1 MKAIF
6 HRDGDH
12 YLPLDPARGPWG
24 ESLHGGAPAALLA
37 QALTDLVA
45 VPFPLARLTLDM
57 FRPVPLAPLTLTGTV
72 LRKGKRLALAEM
84 TLSAEDVPCA
94 RALGLFSAPSPLP
107 EGAVTPT
114 PCPLPRG
121 EGAVVETL
129 AEIVASRVGRK
140 LPPGDGLHHH
150 LLAEGFDGAVGGG
163 RGAAWLSLPLTLTPE
178 QPLTPMTHLAAL
190 ADFANG
196 MSQRRVVVDGRN
208 YGYINADISLHILR
222 EPAPG
227 ALALLVDN
235 YAELGGRAV
244 MSGQFFDADG
254 LVAQVVQSGLVNPT
268 G

>member
-12 YLPLDPARGPWG
+12 YLPQDPARGPWG
-24 ESLHGGAPAALLA
+24 ESLHGGAPAALLT

-57 FRPVPLAPLTLTGTV
+57 FRPVPLAPLALTGTV

-84 TLSAEDVPCA
+84 TLSAEGVPCA

-107 EGAVTPT
+107 EGAVTST

-121 EGAVVETL
+121 RGAVVETL
-129 AEIVASRVGRK
+129 AQIVASRVGRK

-163 RGAAWLSLPLTLTPE
+163 RGAG
-178 QPLTPMTHLAAL
+178 H
-190 ADFANG
+190 
-196 MSQRRVVVDGRN
+196 R
-208 YGYINADISLHILR
+208 
-222 EPAPG
+222 
-227 ALALLVDN
+227 
-235 YAELGGRAV
+235 
-244 MSGQFFDADG
+244 
-254 LVAQVVQSGLVNPT
+254 
-268 G
+268 

>member
-12 YLPLDPARGPWG
+12 YLPQSPARGPWG

-45 VPFPLARLTLDM
+45 APFPLARLTLDM
-57 FRPVPLAPLTLTGTV
+57 FRPVPLAPLALTGTV

-84 TLSAEDVPCA
+84 TLSAEGVPCA

-107 EGAVTPT
+107 EGAVPPT

-208 YGYINADISLHILR
+208 HGYINADISLHILR
-222 EPAPG
+222 EPALGP
-227 ALALLVDN
+227 LALLVDN
-235 YAELGGRAV
+235 HADRGGRAV
-244 MSGQFFDADG
+244 ISGQFFDDGG

>member
-1 MKAIF
+1 
-6 HRDGDH
+6 
-12 YLPLDPARGPWG
+12 
-24 ESLHGGAPAALLA
+24 
-37 QALTDLVA
+37 
-45 VPFPLARLTLDM
+45 
-57 FRPVPLAPLTLTGTV
+57 
-72 LRKGKRLALAEM
+72 
-84 TLSAEDVPCA
+84 
-94 RALGLFSAPSPLP
+94 
-107 EGAVTPT
+107 
-114 PCPLPRG
+114 
-121 EGAVVETL
+121 VVETL

-150 LLAEGFDGAVGGG
+150 LLAEGFEGAVGGG

-190 ADFANG
+190 SDFANG
-196 MSQRRVVVDGRN
+196 MSQRRVVLDGRN

-235 YAELGGRAV
+235 YADLGGRAV
-244 MSGQFFDADG
+244 MSGQFFDDDG